1 MTPSK
6 NGTTWAALVLASIGA
21 LSACQPAQPE
31 ATAQEQ
37 PAPTVSV
44 PPPPVPIPFSPS
56 PEPTPEPSNLGAYCA
71 DYFAPMGASQ
81 IPFLT
86 NLISMYSA
94 DGSPEGAR
102 NTAGLL
108 SKEANNVADKM
119 KKVATPSIMPESLA
133 GASSELF
140 ISLRTLGV
148 TTSDPKILTI
158 RIKALTGSVN
168 RFHAACKGI

>member
-1 MTPSK
+1 MKRSLLPV
-6 NGTTWAALVLASIGA
+6 AIALVAG
-21 LSACQPAQPE
+21 LSACDSDQPVP
-31 ATAQEQ
+31 TTQEP
-37 PAPTVSV
+37 PAPTISI

-71 DYFAPMGASQ
+71 EYFAPMGASQ

-108 SKEANNVADKM
+108 SKEANKVADKM

-133 GASSELF
+133 DASTELF